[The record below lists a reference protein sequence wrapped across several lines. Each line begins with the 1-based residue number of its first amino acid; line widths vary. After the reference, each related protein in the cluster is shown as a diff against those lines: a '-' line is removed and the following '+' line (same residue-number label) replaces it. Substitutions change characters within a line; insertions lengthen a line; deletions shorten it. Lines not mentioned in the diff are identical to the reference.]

1 MTGSRTCSSLRMT
14 QTLRRRAVI
23 AFLLSVLM
31 SGGASRCAA
40 AQTASGGSPLSRLSY
55 AGTELAPVTVDPA
68 HVDIGVTVDL
78 AGDRPMASYMAA
90 RPRGLPALQRTPA
103 GAWVAWDQQ
112 TQSLIDNRFAW
123 SGGHLIFAVN
133 GANFRAQS
141 FPIALE
147 IAYRTPAGVK
157 FGVLTMTSKR

>member
-1 MTGSRTCSSLRMT
+1 MTGS
-14 QTLRRRAVI
+14 QTHSGLPRRAVI
-23 AFLLSVLM
+23 AFPLTALM
-31 SGGASRCAA
+31 SATSRWAAS
-40 AQTASGGSPLSRLSY
+40 QTASGSAALPQLSY

-68 HVDIGVTVDL
+68 HVDIRVIVDL

-90 RPRGLPALQRTPA
+90 RPRGLPALQRTPTGVWA
-103 GAWVAWDQQ
+103 AWDQQ

-123 SGGHLIFAVN
+123 SGGYLVFAVN

-157 FGVLTMTSKR
+157 FGVLTVTSKR